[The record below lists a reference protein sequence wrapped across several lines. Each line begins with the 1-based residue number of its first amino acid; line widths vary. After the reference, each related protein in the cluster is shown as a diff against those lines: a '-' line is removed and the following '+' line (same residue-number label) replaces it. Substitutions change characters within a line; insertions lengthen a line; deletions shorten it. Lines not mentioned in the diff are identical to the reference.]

1 MRRIFLFYAD
11 VFVLQNLC
19 MDYIAL
25 TGVNY
30 FLKRRQRLRRLL
42 MISIFASLGSLFLHI
57 YIINIGIRTI
67 ILHFFLNTV
76 MTGLAFG
83 WNGKREF
90 LENWFFIYLT
100 ILFLGG
106 IMEWE
111 TGLGIPAA
119 FFWIKAAIGA
129 LLLTLATRVFMQKK
143 EVLDQIFQVEVIHH
157 GKTWKL
163 KGYWDSG
170 NLLVDPYIGKPVN
183 ILKGGLAEQ
192 IFSEKEDYMR
202 LIPYCSL
209 GNENGLLSVYN
220 AERMYIFQGKKR
232 LEVAPAVFGIAG
244 AGLLEGK
251 EYDVILQTSML
262 ERER

>member
-1 MRRIFLFYAD
+1 
-11 VFVLQNLC
+11 

-30 FLKRRQRLRRLL
+30 FLKRQKSLWRLL
-42 MISIFASLGSLFLHI
+42 LISFFASLGSLFLHI
-57 YIINIGIRTI
+57 YIRNIGIRTI

-83 WNGKREF
+83 RNGKREF
-90 LENWFFIYLT
+90 WENWFFLYLT

-111 TGLGIPAA
+111 TGLGIPET
-119 FFWIKAAIGA
+119 FFWIKAVIGA
-129 LLLTLATRVFMQKK
+129 FLLTVATKVFMQKK
-143 EVLDQIFQVEVIHH
+143 EITDQIFRVKVMNH
-157 GKTWKL
+157 GKTWEL

-183 ILKGGLAEQ
+183 ILEGGLAEQ
-192 IFSEKEDYMR
+192 IFGEEDNIR

-209 GNENGLLSVYN
+209 GNRNGLLRVCN
-220 AERMYIFQGKKR
+220 AERMYIYQGEKQ
-232 LEVAPAVFGIAG
+232 LETAPVVFGIAET
-244 AGLLEGK
+244 GLLEGK
-251 EYDVILQTSML
+251 AYDIILQTSML

>member
-1 MRRIFLFYAD
+1 
-11 VFVLQNLC
+11 

-30 FLKRRQRLRRLL
+30 FLKRRKSLWRLL
-42 MISIFASLGSLFLHI
+42 LSSVVASIGSLFLHI
-57 YIINIGIRTI
+57 YIKNLGIRTI
-67 ILHFFLNTV
+67 ILHFFLNTI

-83 WNGKREF
+83 WNGKRVF
-90 LENWFFIYLT
+90 LENWFFIYLS

-119 FFWIKAAIGA
+119 FFWIKAVIGA
-129 LLLTLATRVFMQKK
+129 FLLTLATKVFMQKK
-143 EVLDQIFQVEVIHH
+143 EMAEQIFRVKVMHH
-157 GKTWKL
+157 GKIWEL

-192 IFSEKEDYMR
+192 IFCEEDKIR
-202 LIPYCSL
+202 LIPYRSL
-209 GNENGLLSVYN
+209 GNRNGLLPVCN
-220 AERMYIFQGKKR
+220 AERMYIFQGKKQ
-232 LEVAPAVFGIAG
+232 LEAAPAVFGIAE

-251 EYDVILQTSML
+251 EYDIILQTSML